1 MTSSSSPNV
10 HGGTSTS
17 QQSAD
22 PPRVGGAPEDPS
34 IFGDPNEEL
43 RKAREALPFWKRPAA
58 WWLMAFAPLS
68 ATYST
73 LLTLAAA
80 AQIELYTQLV
90 CCVHRPEFQLASDA
104 NFTTPNQIPLTLPR
118 GELCS
123 FCHKTLPPCTL
134 PSFNVMK
141 SGLVASITGGGL
153 PCSSDPAT
161 TLIAGIL
168 GFLTVGWWGS
178 FSDRHGRTRIL
189 GIVAIGQLMCS
200 LNVILVAN
208 YVQVLPG
215 NYWFLVVD
223 SIILG
228 AVGGSTASE
237 TAAMMAYLSDIR
249 VVPPEQRSRLF
260 GVVLGFF
267 LAGIGIGPML
277 GSFVIRITQNVL
289 SVFFLAAALRVL
301 QACLALFVLPESLTK
316 AQMQR
321 ALEIHQEVSPRG
333 DQPTA
338 LWWLKRIFFFLEPL
352 SIFFPSKIVNENSS
366 KVGKRDWNLTFLA
379 LGYGLMFLAA
389 VRLFPPVYYFGV
401 QRFALGI
408 HTGPVLYALLTF
420 GWDAEYLGYCISSIG
435 LAQAFYLCL
444 ILPFVIH
451 LVKNRAAKNHK
462 HNSEREPLLSDQDTP
477 LTKYIPPKAYI
488 LDLTI
493 ARLSVLVNVIT
504 FAILPWAPTG
514 LIFLVFISLGSFG
527 AGLGPAVNSVALEL
541 YSRKLGK
548 NAALES
554 GKLFGAMSVVQAV
567 FAHVLGPPLYGL
579 LYAATVADHPRT
591 IFFVA
596 LGNATLSSVLLACVR
611 VTPEVEDTDDVEVA

>member
-1 MTSSSSPNV
+1 MTSSSSPNF
-10 HGGTSTS
+10 HRGTSTS

-22 PPRVGGAPEDPS
+22 PPRVDGAQEDQS
-34 IFGDPNEEL
+34 ISGDLNEEA

-68 ATYST
+68 AA
-73 LLTLAAA
+73 LLTLALA

-90 CCVHRPEFQLASDA
+90 CRVHRPEFQLASNA
-104 NFTTPNQIPLTLPR
+104 NFTMPNQIPLTL
-118 GELCS
+118 L
-123 FCHKTLPPCTL
+123 
-134 PSFNVMK
+134 SFNMMK
-141 SGLVASITGGGL
+141 SSLVTSITGGGL
-153 PCSSDPAT
+153 PPCSEDPDIQSAVARFTAAT
-161 TLIAGIL
+161 TLIAGVL

-189 GIVAIGQLMCS
+189 GIVAIGQLTCS

-228 AVGGSTASE
+228 AVGGTASE
-237 TAAMMAYLSDIR
+237 TAAMMAYLSDI
-249 VVPPEQRSRLF
+249 VPPEQRSRLF

-267 LAGIGIGPML
+267 LAGFGIGPML

-301 QACLALFVLPESLTK
+301 QACLVLFVLPESLTK

-338 LWWLKRIFFFLEPL
+338 LWWLKRIFFFFEPL

-379 LGYGLMFLAA
+379 LGYGLMYLAA
-389 VRLFPPVYYFGV
+389 ASIIDQFF
-401 QRFALGI
+401 
-408 HTGPVLYALLTF
+408 YALLTF

-435 LAQAFYLCL
+435 FARAFYLCL

-493 ARLSVLVNVIT
+493 ARLSVLVDVIT

-527 AGLGPAVNSVALEL
+527 AGLVPAVNSVALEL

-567 FAHVLGPPLYGL
+567 FANVLGPPLYGL

-596 LGNATLSSVLLACVR
+596 LGNATLSGVLLACVR
-611 VTPEVEDTDDVEVA
+611 VTPEVEDADDVEVA

>member
-1 MTSSSSPNV
+1 MTSSSSPKG
-10 HGGTSTS
+10 HGRTSTS

-22 PPRVGGAPEDPS
+22 PPRVDGAQEDPS
-34 IFGDPNEEL
+34 ISGDLNEEA

-68 ATYST
+68 AT
-73 LLTLAAA
+73 LLTLAVA

-90 CCVHRPEFQLASDA
+90 CRVHRPEFQLASNA
-104 NFTTPNQIPLTLPR
+104 NFTTPNQIPLA
-118 GELCS
+118 
-123 FCHKTLPPCTL
+123 L
-134 PSFNVMK
+134 PSFNMMK
-141 SGLVASITGGGL
+141 SGLVTLITGGGL
-153 PCSSDPAT
+153 PPCSEDPDIQSAVARFTTAT
-161 TLIAGIL
+161 TLIAGVL

-228 AVGGSTASE
+228 AVGGTASE
-237 TAAMMAYLSDIR
+237 TAAMMAYLSDI
-249 VVPPEQRSRLF
+249 VPPEQRSRIF

-289 SVFFLAAALRVL
+289 SVFFLTAILRVL

-321 ALEIHQEVSPRG
+321 ALEMHQEVSPRG

-352 SIFFPSKIVNENSS
+352 SIFLPSKIVNENSS

-389 VRLFPPVYYFGV
+389 ASIMDQF
-401 QRFALGI
+401 
-408 HTGPVLYALLTF
+408 LYALLTF